1 MNPRP
6 HAPKARALP
15 SCATLRK
22 LFSSTRCIIQ
32 DIRARV
38 NRFFA
43 FFCTFFV
50 FSFSP
55 SASFSAVIKVR
66 SLFLFFFDS
75 FLTLPAL
82 SVILS
87 YRVKSMKNMI
97 GGIHLPS
104 GKHVLGM
111 KKARHIFGTAK
122 VGERGQIVIP
132 KDARELYGIHPGDT
146 LLILGDEENG
156 MIVTKP
162 DVLSSLAER
171 ILDQIGKE
179 GAYP

>member
-1 MNPRP
+1 MYYTGHPRP
-6 HAPKARALP
+6 CQPFFYIFLH
-15 SCATLRK
+15 
-22 LFSSTRCIIQ
+22 FF
-32 DIRARV
+32 
-38 NRFFA
+38 RFFFFFIRI
-43 FFCTFFV
+43 FFCCY
-50 FSFSP
+50 
-55 SASFSAVIKVR
+55 KEG

-82 SVILS
+82 SAILS
-87 YRVKSMKNMI
+87 YRVKSMKNVI

>member
-1 MNPRP
+1 
-6 HAPKARALP
+6 
-15 SCATLRK
+15 
-22 LFSSTRCIIQ
+22 
-32 DIRARV
+32 
-38 NRFFA
+38 
-43 FFCTFFV
+43 
-50 FSFSP
+50 
-55 SASFSAVIKVR
+55 
-66 SLFLFFFDS
+66 
-75 FLTLPAL
+75 
-82 SVILS
+82 
-87 YRVKSMKNMI
+87 MKNVI

-111 KKARHIFGTAK
+111 KTARHIFGTAK

>member
-1 MNPRP
+1 M
-6 HAPKARALP
+6 
-15 SCATLRK
+15 
-22 LFSSTRCIIQ
+22 
-32 DIRARV
+32 
-38 NRFFA
+38 
-43 FFCTFFV
+43 
-50 FSFSP
+50 
-55 SASFSAVIKVR
+55 
-66 SLFLFFFDS
+66 
-75 FLTLPAL
+75 
-82 SVILS
+82 
-87 YRVKSMKNMI
+87 
-97 GGIHLPS
+97 
-104 GKHVLGM
+104 LGM

-122 VGERGQIVIP
+122 VGDRGQIVIP

>member
-1 MNPRP
+1 
-6 HAPKARALP
+6 
-15 SCATLRK
+15 
-22 LFSSTRCIIQ
+22 
-32 DIRARV
+32 
-38 NRFFA
+38 
-43 FFCTFFV
+43 
-50 FSFSP
+50 
-55 SASFSAVIKVR
+55 
-66 SLFLFFFDS
+66 
-75 FLTLPAL
+75 
-82 SVILS
+82 
-87 YRVKSMKNMI
+87 MKNVI

-179 GAYP
+179 GANP